1 MGFADSEDSGAPQ
14 MANNTKLKKLFP
26 RKDQIQDILRKQCS
40 RGEAKNISIK
50 SFVKTS
56 ERSNI
61 VSQGTVQ
68 NGKKKIFFF
77 SRVQGRVPQMVL
89 IKQ

>member
-1 MGFADSEDSGAPQ
+1 MTAYIKMWEETDELIEGQLNWKKMGFADSEDSGAPQ

-56 ERSNI
+56 ES
-61 VSQGTVQ
+61 
-68 NGKKKIFFF
+68 
-77 SRVQGRVPQMVL
+77 
-89 IKQ
+89 